1 MWTKIR
7 AVILVFLLAVAITPI
22 GAESVRADEFWEK
35 LCKKPPKSEK
45 DNPEYDLAIAK
56 LCILHALDK
65 LFSGALSAPDHEQAA
80 TTAGPIAFVERMIN
94 VGAIREAGEPTEG
107 GTMTRTV
114 WTRFKTPDASRMVIH
129 TFGSEIWEGDSVF
142 DTVLAVYRGTA
153 LDNLTRVAGNDNTV
167 VPGIGNKHSLV
178 QFNTVAG
185 ADYWVQIGS
194 RANAEG
200 VISLNVFRFPPS
212 GGLSA
217 FLIQYGGTVNPFN
230 SRDYLCEL
238 TTTTTSVFCNAKF
251 IVHNSTS
258 KTLTVTPSTS
268 LGAGVA
274 GPAPFSLAP
283 GALKVV
289 TFVFNAKAFNKTIRT
304 VSGHFIF
311 TGRTGGAVVTEARHR
326 ALVVVR
332 PNTPRRG
339 PDHLESDADRCEPRI
354 PTFRSP
360 SPRRSPTRAA

>member
-114 WTRFKTPDASRMVIH
+114 WTRFKSPDASRIVIH

-200 VISLNVFRFPPS
+200 EISLNVFRFPPS

-217 FLIQYGGTVNPFN
+217 FLIEYERQPVQQP
-230 SRDYLCEL
+230 RL
-238 TTTTTSVFCNAKF
+238 
-251 IVHNSTS
+251 
-258 KTLTVTPSTS
+258 
-268 LGAGVA
+268 
-274 GPAPFSLAP
+274 
-283 GALKVV
+283 
-289 TFVFNAKAFNKTIRT
+289 FVRT
-304 VSGHFIF
+304 DHHHDQRFLQREI
-311 TGRTGGAVVTEARHR
+311 HR
-326 ALVVVR
+326 AQQ
-332 PNTPRRG
+332 
-339 PDHLESDADRCEPRI
+339 HQQDADRHPVYVARSGCRRTSTVLPRAWCAQGRHI
-354 PTFRSP
+354 RVQRESFQ
-360 SPRRSPTRAA
+360 